1 MIPLIQGCHSL
12 VAICGSCG
20 VRCALLLL
28 AMEANATR
36 REWAHAPKEIMMSYS
51 LKSRKPFN
59 FGALAFHATIKNPSS
74 SSELF

>member
-1 MIPLIQGCHSL
+1 M
-12 VAICGSCG
+12 
-20 VRCALLLL
+20 LLL
-28 AMEANATR
+28 AKEANATR